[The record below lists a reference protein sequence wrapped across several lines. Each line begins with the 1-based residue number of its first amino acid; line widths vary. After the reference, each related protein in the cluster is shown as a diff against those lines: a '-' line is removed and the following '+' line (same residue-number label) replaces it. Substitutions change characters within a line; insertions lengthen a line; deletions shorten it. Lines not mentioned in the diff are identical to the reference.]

1 MCFCVF
7 SVSVC
12 DYLAVCFSMFLTV
25 MVYLCLFCPLS
36 FFQMLL
42 VQGIQGICVLGHTF
56 VQLCGSTFSICTMR
70 PSSPSGLQI
79 MLKIYPNK
87 CWVKTLVLEADSTIS
102 AFTIDF
108 TMG

>member
-12 DYLAVCFSMFLTV
+12 DYLSVCFSVFLTV

-42 VQGIQGICVLGHTF
+42 VQASQGICVLGYTF
-56 VQLCGSTFSICTMR
+56 VLLWGSTFSICTMR

-79 MLKIYPNK
+79 MLRFIQTSAGL
-87 CWVKTLVLEADSTIS
+87 KTLVLEADSTIS